1 MQLCVIECQWVTK
14 MTEASNIFWA
24 AFGGG
29 AAAGAVIGVIELLR
43 WLSSRPLLKVEVKLG
58 EIFGTFPDLYSLK
71 GPLEQA
77 SYIFF
82 EARNPHH
89 VPVWVSSFGL
99 DYRRPKGKKITILP
113 QVGYQFPY
121 EVVGGKELVQWK
133 PIGEFLS
140 KLRQIGERPSAL
152 KWVGFQASSG
162 KVFRGKI
169 APKVIISLEKAFQT
183 QVEATE

>member
-1 MQLCVIECQWVTK
+1 

-43 WLSSRPLLKVEVKLG
+43 WLNSRPLLKVEVKLG
-58 EIFGTFPDLYSLK
+58 EIVGTFPNLYSLK

-89 VPVWVSSFGL
+89 VPVWISSFGL
-99 DYRRPKGKKITILP
+99 DYRRPKGKRITMLP

-133 PIGEFLS
+133 PIEEFLS
-140 KLRQIGERPSAL
+140 KLRQIGEKPSAL
-152 KWVGFQASSG
+152 KWVWFQASSG

-169 APKVIISLEKAFQT
+169 APKVIISLEKAFKT
-183 QVEATE
+183 QAEATE